1 MTSTAESAPE
11 LPMASVS
18 DDNHTAPYAD
28 VEYYRTILDLAPDGI
43 IIHDEAGK
51 ITDANQTALDL
62 FGYDSLP
69 DIVGR
74 PLRDLIRDAS
84 CGLPRERSGS
94 RAGMSIRSLGR
105 PGPGGTRYQ
114 IRGTTP
120 SRTRDCRTTTR
131 SRVLDSILEGGART
145 EIMDILVRAI
155 EEDARC

>member
-28 VEYYRTILDLAPDGI
+28 VEYYRTILDLAPDGV

-69 DIVGR
+69 EIVAR
-74 PLRDLIRDAS
+74 PIRDLIRDANS
-84 CGLPRERSGS
+84 CLRRDGSAFRADITIRTLP
-94 RAGMSIRSLGR
+94 L
-105 PGPGGTRYQ
+105 PGPAATLYH

-120 SRTRDCRTTTR
+120 SRKRDYLTTTGIR
-131 SRVLDSILEGGART
+131 RPEPREQRDPHDGLMS
-145 EIMDILVRAI
+145 
-155 EEDARC
+155 